1 MRISLIRTL
10 SCAATVAVLFGAGE
24 VGAEESKPAA
34 ASQPAAAVPQPAA
47 AVPKPAAA
55 VPKPAAVSQKEVQSK
70 VAYCRTCHGLSAQGF
85 IATVPIP
92 RLAGQPPEYIE
103 NQLQALKARR
113 RVDPHMSNVARVL
126 SPEMIKALSVQ
137 FKDLN
142 PEPVQVGPK
151 DLAPD
156 GKKIFE
162 EGIPESEVPPC
173 SACHG
178 DDAKGAGEFPRLA
191 GQPNDYIIEELTE
204 WNNLRGLDPANPDN
218 AAIMAPIAT
227 KLTKHQI
234 AVLAAYVS
242 ALK

>member
-1 MRISLIRTL
+1 
-10 SCAATVAVLFGAGE
+10 V
-24 VGAEESKPAA
+24 
-34 ASQPAAAVPQPAA
+34 
-47 AVPKPAAA
+47 
-55 VPKPAAVSQKEVQSK
+55 AVSQKDVQNK

-85 IATVPIP
+85 LGAVPIP

-103 NQLQALKARR
+103 NQLQALKVHR
-113 RVDPHMSNVARVL
+113 RVDPLMSNVARVL

-142 PEPVQVGPK
+142 PEPLQGGPRS
-151 DLAPD
+151 LAPD

-162 EGIPESEVPPC
+162 EGLPDLEVPPC

-191 GQPNDYIIEELTE
+191 GQPYDYIIEELNE
-204 WNNLRGLDPANPDN
+204 WNKRRGLDPANPDN
-218 AAIMAPIAT
+218 AAIMAPIVV

-234 AVLAAYVS
+234 AAVAAYVS
-242 ALK
+242 NLK